1 MQSTNNKL
9 APLMEMN
16 VAAREKR
23 LFESLGHGIS
33 NAPLEFFAQGLWPEI
48 SRPGISLDRNSQF
61 ATAILHH
68 SPGTTPPRN
77 KCHVIREMDQMVSF
91 LMILKLFS
99 TMEYSLSFSGY
110 KHCCFTR
117 HARSSITTTPPHLVE
132 TVPRHSGNGVQ
143 TTIAQSVVRASGK
156 FLMFLLPF
164 STTNHRDICFIFQA
178 TTTTAQLT
186 SIPLPSERSIV
197 SLKATGTL
205 VWI

>member
-1 MQSTNNKL
+1 MARNITAGNL
-9 APLMEMN
+9 A
-16 VAAREKR
+16 
-23 LFESLGHGIS
+23 
-33 NAPLEFFAQGLWPEI
+33 WPEFSI
-48 SRPGISLDRNSQF
+48 FNG
-61 ATAILHH
+61 H
-68 SPGTTPPRN
+68 SPPFTWHHPTSKQVPRHSWN
-77 KCHVIREMDQMVSF
+77 GPNGKFFYDSKTIF
-91 LMILKLFS
+91 YNGI
-99 TMEYSLSFSGY
+99 
-110 KHCCFTR
+110 FTFFFR
-117 HARSSITTTPPHLVE
+117 LQALLLHPACQITTTPPHLVE

-205 VWI
+205 VWIWCHVWQLSMPHSSGSELILLYHSFAIFKGIPSLCFFLGINF